1 MMRKRERMKRSSI
14 GNCCKI
20 RGCEIRRES
29 LLPRVFLTFA
39 STSKR
44 SKRVARTDPRQF
56 SGTNFSKRFGKR
68 SSLSRVFP
76 LSGRCVESC
85 NYFFE
90 RFLQETSFNTP
101 QRWSLQGANIFEN
114 KSFESR
120 CSLYFSA
127 SGYCV
132 ESDNDSWILPLGDS
146 WPLSLKRE

>member
-1 MMRKRERMKRSSI
+1 MRKRERERTKRSSI

-76 LSGRCVESC
+76 SSGRCVESC

-101 QRWSLQGANIFEN
+101 QRDPFRVRIYLRIKVSRVVALSIFRQVDTASRATMTLGYFPQGIPDPF
-114 KSFESR
+114 
-120 CSLYFSA
+120 L
-127 SGYCV
+127 
-132 ESDNDSWILPLGDS
+132 
-146 WPLSLKRE
+146 